1 MMDGHAN
8 RTGAS
13 PRPSHTGIRKDQGVR
28 MKRRHSL
35 ALLAGLALAMVLGL
49 ASATTVTVQ
58 IPFYSD
64 ATKPFFEDAAKAFMQ
79 AHPDIKVDIQE
90 ATWDNLH
97 QVLVTDIAAKKA
109 PDISIIGTRWLPE
122 YISSNVAMPLALPSS
137 FTGRFIPAFLGPSSI
152 QGQLYGLPWAASDRA
167 LIYNKD
173 LFKQAGIES
182 PPKTWDELQADAQK
196 IAALPGRYGFGLQGS
211 QIETDVYYYYFL
223 WGAGGEI
230 VGPNG
235 NSGLHSQAA
244 SDALTFLKGLVD
256 AKVVE
261 PNVTSNT
268 REDLRAL
275 FGQGRLGMFIYLPP
289 IIGWL
294 KDNAPNVNYGI
305 AALPYKTTPVTYA
318 VTDTIM
324 MFKPSV
330 TGASDQQVKD
340 AQAFLEFVFSKDNR
354 VNYNKKE
361 GFLPVLQDVAQDPY
375 FTGNEQLNAFVQLL
389 PTAKFAPI
397 IPNWEKIAQR
407 TTTMLQNV
415 YLNQEQP
422 QPALDAAASDIDK
435 ILQQ

>member
-1 MMDGHAN
+1 
-8 RTGAS
+8 
-13 PRPSHTGIRKDQGVR
+13 
-28 MKRRHSL
+28 MKRCFSFVSALGL
-35 ALLAGLALAMVLGL
+35 AVAMAAGLAGV
-49 ASATTVTVQ
+49 ASAASTVTVE
-58 IPFYSD
+58 IPQYSD
-64 ATKPFFEDAAKAFMQ
+64 ATKPFFEGAAKAFMQ
-79 AHPDIKVDIQE
+79 DHPDVKVNIQE
-90 ATWDNLH
+90 STWDNLH

-122 YISSNVAMPLALPSS
+122 YISSDVALPLDLPSS
-137 FTGRFIPAFLGPSSI
+137 FTDRFIPAFLQPSSI
-152 QGQLYGLPWAASDRA
+152 SGQLYGLPWAASDRA
-167 LIYNKD
+167 LIYNKA
-173 LFKQAGIES
+173 LFQQAGIQN
-182 PPKTWDELQADAQK
+182 PPTTWDELQADAAK
-196 IAALPGRYGFGLQGS
+196 IAKLPGRYGFGLQGS

-230 VGPNG
+230 VGQDG

-244 SDALTFLKGLVD
+244 SDALSYLKGLID

-268 REDLRAL
+268 REDLRTL

-294 KDNAPNVNYGI
+294 KDNAPSVDYGI
-305 AALPYKTTPVTYA
+305 APLPHKTTAVTYA

-340 AQAFLEFVFSKDNR
+340 AQAFLQFVFSKDNR
-354 VNYNKKE
+354 VNYNKQE
-361 GFLPVLQDVAQDPY
+361 GFLPVLQDVSQDPY
-375 FTGNEQLNAFVQLL
+375 FTGNEKLNAFVQLL
-389 PTAKFAPI
+389 PDAKFAPI

-415 YLNQEQP
+415 YLGQEQP
-422 QPALDAAASDIDK
+422 QPALSGAASDIDQ
-435 ILQQ
+435 ILKQ

>member
-1 MMDGHAN
+1 
-8 RTGAS
+8 
-13 PRPSHTGIRKDQGVR
+13 

-35 ALLAGLALAMVLGL
+35 AMLLGLALMAVLTA
-49 ASATTVTVQ
+49 ASATTVTVE
-58 IPFYSD
+58 IPKYSD
-64 ATKPFFEDAAKAFMQ
+64 ATKPFFEAAAKAFMQ
-79 AHPDIKVDIQE
+79 DHPDIKVNIQE
-90 ATWDNLH
+90 TSWDNLH

-122 YISSNVAMPLALPSS
+122 YISSNVAMPLDLPSS
-137 FTGRFIPAFLGPSSI
+137 FTDRFIPAFLGPSSI

-173 LFKQAGIES
+173 LFKQAGITD
-182 PPKTWDELQADAQK
+182 PPKTWDELQADAAK

-230 VGPNG
+230 VGADG

-244 SDALTFLKGLVD
+244 SEALTYLKGLLD

-268 REDLRAL
+268 REDLRTL

-294 KDNAPNVNYGI
+294 KDNAPNVDYGI
-305 AALPYKTTPVTYA
+305 APLPYKTTPVTYA

-340 AQAFLEFVFSKDNR
+340 SQAFLEYVFSKDNR
-354 VNYNKKE
+354 VNYNKQE
-361 GFLPVLQDVAQDPY
+361 GFLPVLQDVAKDPF
-375 FTGNEQLNAFVQLL
+375 FTNNEKLNAFVQLL
-389 PTAKFAPI
+389 PDAKFAPI

-415 YLNQEQP
+415 YLGQEQP
-422 QPALDAAASDIDK
+422 QPALDAAAKDIDQ

>member
-1 MMDGHAN
+1 
-8 RTGAS
+8 
-13 PRPSHTGIRKDQGVR
+13 

-35 ALLAGLALAMVLGL
+35 VLLLGLALAMGLGV
-49 ASATTVTVQ
+49 AGATTVTVQ
-58 IPFYSD
+58 IPKYSD
-64 ATKPFFEDAAKAFMQ
+64 ATKPFFESAAKAFMQ
-79 AHPDIKVDIQE
+79 DHPDIKINVQE
-90 ATWDNLH
+90 TSWDNLH

-122 YISSNVAMPLALPSS
+122 YISANVAMPLELPSS
-137 FTGRFIPAFLGPSSI
+137 FTDRFIPAFLGPSSI

-173 LFKQAGIES
+173 LFKQAGITD
-182 PPKTWDELQADAQK
+182 PPKTWDELQADAAK
-196 IAALPGRYGFGLQGS
+196 IAKLPGRYGFGLQGS

-223 WGAGGEI
+223 WGAGGDI
-230 VGPNG
+230 IGQDG
-235 NSGLHSQAA
+235 KSGLHAPAA
-244 SDALTFLKGLVD
+244 LEALNYLKGLID

-268 REDLRAL
+268 REDLRTL

-294 KDNAPNVNYGI
+294 KDNAPNVDYGI
-305 AALPYKTTPVTYA
+305 APLPYKTTPVTYA

-354 VNYNKKE
+354 VNYNKQE

-375 FTGNEQLNAFVQLL
+375 FTGNEKLNAFVQLL

-415 YLNQEQP
+415 YLGQEQP
-422 QPALDAAASDIDK
+422 KAALDSAASDIDQ
-435 ILQQ
+435 ILQQQ